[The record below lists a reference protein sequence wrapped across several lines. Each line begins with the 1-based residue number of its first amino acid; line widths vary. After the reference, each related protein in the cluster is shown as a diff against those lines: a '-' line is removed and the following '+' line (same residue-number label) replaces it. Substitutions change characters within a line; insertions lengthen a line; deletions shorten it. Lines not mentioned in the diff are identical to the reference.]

1 MSAIGDKINSRGNVD
16 DFIDAHDLYYPVVYN
31 AIYAKIGDHDD
42 TADICQDVFS
52 ALFEKFADVENPRK
66 WLFGALRLAV
76 YEYYRRKTKV
86 DIPLDEAHDDIALT
100 FVNGMRD
107 TRIIIADIIE
117 NGDLFDTN
125 LDAVIFDLV
134 ALGELSYR
142 DAARELGVTKRIVEY
157 RYRRIAEKVIANLR
171 DRGIRYLED
180 IL

>member
-1 MSAIGDKINSRGNVD
+1 
-16 DFIDAHDLYYPVVYN
+16 
-31 AIYAKIGDHDD
+31 
-42 TADICQDVFS
+42 
-52 ALFEKFADVENPRK
+52 
-66 WLFGALRLAV
+66 LFGALRLAV